1 MSTKANKEINAR
13 LVPYITYPVWGLG
26 KGPAGAPN
34 GAANQRHYGR
44 YACSNVNNGCG
55 WLCRDCT
62 KPSRHKF
69 CISVISKW
77 LSVTSNQLSVKEQI
91 MSAYELET
99 IVAKWEKG
107 AITTEQTVGQ
117 ILLHIQGL
125 SQRIGNVEKHL
136 ARQRRRPDVSVSNEA
151 EAAGERPSIDS
162 ASTPDS

>member
-1 MSTKANKEINAR
+1 
-13 LVPYITYPVWGLG
+13 
-26 KGPAGAPN
+26 
-34 GAANQRHYGR
+34 
-44 YACSNVNNGCG
+44 
-55 WLCRDCT
+55 
-62 KPSRHKF
+62 
-69 CISVISKW
+69 
-77 LSVTSNQLSVKEQI
+77 

-151 EAAGERPSIDS
+151 EAAGERPSTDS
-162 ASTPDS
+162 ASTPES